1 MCRIFKSS
9 QGSLTLAWADRIC
22 FAIEAWGRIAASV
35 EAWIFLLFEIR
46 GPASNSIKKFTKLM
60 FTIIIM
66 MIIMV
71 TCEGAKH
78 DAYVKSVHGILGF
91 TYISYILSIYFR
103 LLLERVRGWYEV
115 CEALASNRNT
125 PMQGF
130 IFSILLSDIERYVLT
145 GTSCHNRLHMNRSGV
160 FQLHFYGH
168 VCQPPSGSMP
178 HEDSMNCFVQSF

>member
-60 FTIIIM
+60 FTTIIM

-91 TYISYILSIYFR
+91 TYILSIYR
-103 LLLERVRGWYEV
+103 SIYL
-115 CEALASNRNT
+115 
-125 PMQGF
+125 F
-130 IFSILLSDIERYVLT
+130 ICICMYVYIYIIYL
-145 GTSCHNRLHMNRSGV
+145 
-160 FQLHFYGH
+160 F
-168 VCQPPSGSMP
+168 
-178 HEDSMNCFVQSF
+178 